1 MSGPYQQLIQRFFTA
16 LSSGDIPDD
25 LLTDDVTVWTTTSG
39 FLSPAKAR
47 YQGGVK
53 LLQSL
58 FPGGL
63 TYRIVTLTA
72 EENRVVAE
80 VQAHGT
86 LTSGAVYENS
96 YVHIFRMRDMRIA
109 SLAEH
114 FNPLI
119 VQEKIAPL
127 MSAAMSRPKE

>member
-1 MSGPYQQLIQRFFTA
+1 MSGPHHQLIQHFFAA
-16 LSSGDIPDD
+16 LSSGDLPED
-25 LLTDDVTVWTTTSG
+25 LLADDVTIWTTTSG
-39 FLSPAKAR
+39 FVNPAKAK

-58 FPGGL
+58 FPGRL
-63 TYRIVTLTA
+63 RYRVVSLTA
-72 EENRVVAE
+72 EDDRVAAE

-96 YVHIFRMRDMRIA
+96 YMYIFRIRDLRIA
-109 SLAEH
+109 SFAEH

-119 VQEKIAPL
+119 VQEKISPL
-127 MSAAMSRPKE
+127 LIAAMKAKQ